1 MWKIN
6 LNIGNRFNGLKNK
19 YHFTMRS
26 PLFAGIEHKMTQQ
39 EILKILKDSG
49 ALLEGHFILTS
60 GLHSPQYIEKFRILE
75 QPHYT
80 EMLCKE
86 IAKLYKDSGV
96 TVVVGPM
103 TGGIMI
109 SYETARQLGVKS
121 IFTER
126 IDGKMKFRR
135 GFTLS
140 PSDKVLIVEDIITT
154 GSSVQE
160 VIDEVKKY
168 GAAIIG
174 LSCLVD
180 RSNGKAK
187 FDVPF
192 NPLLVM
198 NVVTYQPEECPLCK
212 SGSKAIKPGSTNK

>member
-1 MWKIN
+1 
-6 LNIGNRFNGLKNK
+6 
-19 YHFTMRS
+19 
-26 PLFAGIEHKMTQQ
+26 MTQQ

-75 QPHYT
+75 QPRYT

-86 IAKLYKDSGV
+86 IAAKYEDAGV

-103 TGGIMI
+103 TGGII
-109 SYETARQLGVKS
+109 IAYETAKQLGIKS

-126 IDGKMKFRR
+126 VDGKMKFRR
-135 GFTLS
+135 GFSLS
-140 PSDKVLIVEDIITT
+140 SSDKVLIVEDIITT
-154 GSSVQE
+154 GGSVQE
-160 VIDEVKKY
+160 VIDEVKQHGSK
-168 GAAIIG
+168 IVG
-174 LSCLVD
+174 LSCIVD

-192 NPLLVM
+192 NPILVM
-198 NVVTYQPEECPLCK
+198 DVVTYQPEECPLCK
-212 SGSKAIKPGSTNK
+212 SGSKAVKPGSTNK

>member
-1 MWKIN
+1 
-6 LNIGNRFNGLKNK
+6 
-19 YHFTMRS
+19 
-26 PLFAGIEHKMTQQ
+26 MTQQ

-60 GLHSPQYIEKFRILE
+60 GLHSPQYIEKFRVLE
-75 QPHYT
+75 QPEYT

-86 IAKLYKDSGV
+86 IAGIYKNSGI
-96 TVVVGPM
+96 TVVIGPM
-103 TGGIMI
+103 TGGII
-109 SYETARQLGVKS
+109 LAYETARQLGVKS

-126 IDGKMKFRR
+126 VEGKMKFRR
-135 GFTLS
+135 EFTLL

-154 GSSVQE
+154 GGSVKE

-168 GAAIIG
+168 GSTIVG

-187 FDVPF
+187 FDIPY

-198 NVVTYQPEECPLCK
+198 DVVTYPPDDCPLCK
-212 SGSKAIKPGSTNK
+212 SGSTAVKPGSTNK